1 MATNTLTVTTQANF
15 IPEFWA
21 TEALEAV
28 EFAQVIAKR
37 VNRHWEQYVKS
48 GDTLH
53 IPRLSNMTAST
64 KSADTLVTFEQM
76 GPSNAEGVQDLT
88 VGTHVYAAFK
98 IEQITQVQGNQDQ
111 RGKYT
116 KKIGYAL
123 NRKVETTISALFDSL
138 TNTVGS
144 AGVEL
149 VDENLLRA
157 WQYLADAGLL
167 EMSPDPGEEFSLI
180 VSPAAYAGLMKI
192 DRYISRDYNAAADAV
207 ARAHVGQIY
216 GFNVYVSNLLESDAT
231 GQHDSVAMHRDCFAL
246 IQQQGVVVE
255 SDRIIED
262 IADAV
267 VGHTLFGVTEMN
279 FPPEVEGGDATAVDD
294 RGVYVKGV

>member
-1 MATNTLTVTTQANF
+1 MAVNTLTVTTQANF
-15 IPEFWA
+15 IPEYWA

-37 VNRHWEQYVKS
+37 VNRHWEQYLKN

-76 GPSNAEGVQDLT
+76 GPSNAEGVQDIT
-88 VGTHVYAAFK
+88 VSTHIYAAFQL
-98 IEQITQVQGNQDQ
+98 EHITDVQANQEL

-123 NRKVETTISALFDSL
+123 NRKVETTLSALFDSL
-138 TNTVGS
+138 SQTVGV

-149 VDENLLRA
+149 TDDQILRA

-167 EMSPDPGEEFSLI
+167 EMSPDPGEDFSLI
-180 VSPAAYAGLMKI
+180 VSPAAYAGLAKI
-192 DRYISRDYNAAADAV
+192 DRYISRDYNPQADAV
-207 ARAHVGQIY
+207 ARMHVGNIY
-216 GFNVYVSNLLESDAT
+216 GFSVFVSNLLEADAA

-246 IQQQGVVVE
+246 VQQYGVTVE
-255 SDRIIED
+255 SDRIIEN

-267 VGHTLFGVTEMN
+267 VGHTLFGTAEMN
-279 FPPEVEGGDATAVDD
+279 FPPEVEGGDSAAVDD

>member
-1 MATNTLTVTTQANF
+1 MATNTLTITTQANF
-15 IPEFWA
+15 IPEYWA

-37 VNRHWEQYVKS
+37 VNRKWEQYLKN

-53 IPRLSNMTAST
+53 IPRLSNMSAST
-64 KSADTLVTFEQM
+64 KSADTVVTFEQM
-76 GPSNAEGVQDLT
+76 GPSDAEGVQDIT
-88 VGTHVYAAFK
+88 VGTHIYAAFK
-98 IEQITQVQGNQDQ
+98 IEQIAEVQANQDM

-123 NRKVETTISALFDSL
+123 NRKIETTLSALFDSL
-138 TNTVGS
+138 SQTVGS

-167 EMSPDPGEEFSLI
+167 EMSPDPGEDFSLI
-180 VSPAAYAGLMKI
+180 VSPAAYAGLMKV
-192 DRYISRDYNAAADAV
+192 DRYISRDYNGAADAI
-207 ARAHVGQIY
+207 ARAHVGNIY
-216 GFNVYVSNLLESDAT
+216 GFSVYVSNLLESDAA

-246 IQQQGVVVE
+246 VQQQGIEVE

-267 VGHTLFGVTEMN
+267 VGHTLFGTAEMN
-279 FPPEVEGGDATAVDD
+279 FPIEAEGGNGTAVDN

>member
-1 MATNTLTVTTQANF
+1 MAGNLTVTQAANF
-15 IPEFWA
+15 IPEYWA
-21 TEALEAV
+21 TEALVAV

-37 VNRHWEQYVKS
+37 VNRHWEQYLKD

-53 IPRLSNMTAST
+53 IPRLSNMTAAT
-64 KSADTLVTFEQM
+64 KSAGTDVSFEQP
-76 GPSNAEGVQDLT
+76 GVSAVEGVQDIT
-88 VGTHVYAAFK
+88 VGTHIYAAFK
-98 IEQITQVQGNQDQ
+98 LEKITDVQANQDLA
-111 RGKYT
+111 GKYT

-123 NRKVETTISALFDSL
+123 NRKIETTLSGLFDGL
-138 TNTVGS
+138 TNTVGA

-149 VDENLLRA
+149 VDDQILRA

-167 EMSPDPGEEFSLI
+167 ESSPDPGEEFSLI

-192 DRYISRDYNAAADAV
+192 DKYVSRDFNSAADAIQ
-207 ARAHVGQIY
+207 RAYVGQIY
-216 GFNVYVSNLLESDAT
+216 GFNVYVSNLLESDGA

-246 IQQQGVVVE
+246 VQQYGVTVE
-255 SDRIIED
+255 SDRIIES

-267 VGHTLFGVTEMN
+267 VGHTLFGTAEMN
-279 FPPEVEGGDATAVDD
+279 FPPEVEGGNSVAVDN